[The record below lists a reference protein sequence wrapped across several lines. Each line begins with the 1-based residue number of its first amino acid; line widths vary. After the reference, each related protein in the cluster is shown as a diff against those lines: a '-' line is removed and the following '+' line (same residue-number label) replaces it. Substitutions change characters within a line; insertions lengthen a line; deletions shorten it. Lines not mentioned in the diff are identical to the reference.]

1 MNLFYKSKIL
11 AKKTVE
17 KKRSYSENLKS
28 KNKKYSMSNL
38 NLFIDNANTMY
49 DLQGW
54 RNKLIDI
61 LPKFKN
67 HINFADL
74 GCGLG
79 DKTYR
84 LINNSNYKYK
94 KIFLV
99 DFSRE
104 STKVFK
110 NFYKNSRLSIFN
122 SDIMLALDKFK
133 NNSLDI
139 VIAFGFVHELGNRK
153 SFFLKLKKKM
163 KKKSLLYI
171 SDNNFHF
178 SADELNAEL
187 KECGIDSQVYKKLF
201 NFFNLHIFY
210 CPYSRNILSRFFYVN
225 HKGRTDTIISI
236 SAKYTNIFKEI

>member
-11 AKKTVE
+11 TNYTSKKV
-17 KKRSYSENLKS
+17 KKSSKNIKS

-38 NLFIDNANTMY
+38 NLFMDNANTTY

-54 RNKLIDI
+54 RNKLIDT

-67 HINFADL
+67 NINFADL

-84 LINNSNYKYK
+84 FINNSNCKYK
-94 KIFLV
+94 NIFLV
-99 DFSRE
+99 DFSKE
-104 STKVFK
+104 STKVFS
-110 NFYKNSRLSIFN
+110 NFHKNSRLSIFN
-122 SDIMLALDKFK
+122 SDIMLVLDKFK

-139 VIAFGFVHELGNRK
+139 VIAFGFVHELEDRK
-153 SFFLKLKKKM
+153 SFFFKLKKKM

-171 SDNNFHF
+171 SDNNFHY
-178 SADELNAEL
+178 SADELNVEL
-187 KECGIDSQVYKKLF
+187 KECGISSQVYKKLF

-210 CPYSRNILSRFFYVN
+210 YPYSRNILSKFYCFY

-236 SAKYTNIFKEI
+236 SAKYAYIFKEI